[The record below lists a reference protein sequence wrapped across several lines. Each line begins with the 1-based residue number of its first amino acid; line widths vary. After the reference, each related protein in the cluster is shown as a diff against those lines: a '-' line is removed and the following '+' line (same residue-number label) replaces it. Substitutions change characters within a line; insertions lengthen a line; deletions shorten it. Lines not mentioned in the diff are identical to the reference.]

1 MRIFINPTIQKVGF
15 FVSLNKD
22 FIYSWTMP
30 EYICDWILD
39 YYHNNSDLHKE
50 GLLVKNAG
58 KVNDYNSKKSTEI
71 HISPNNND
79 KPFGDYR
86 NLLQKG
92 LEDYVEEYP
101 HVNNMYSFNVTETYN
116 IQHYKKN
123 EGFKIEHFERTGQF
137 NHTVKRCLV
146 FMTYLNDLD
155 AGGTKFVYQ
164 NRIVKAQK
172 GKSLIFPSDWT
183 HAHVGQISSTQ
194 EKTIVTG
201 WFSYLWD

>member
-22 FIYSWTMP
+22 FIHSWTMP
-30 EYICDWILD
+30 EYICDEILH
-39 YYHNNSDLHKE
+39 YYHNNTDLHKE
-50 GLLVKNAG
+50 GVIEYG
-58 KVNDYNSKKSTEI
+58 NSKRVSNDKQATEI
-71 HISPNNND
+71 HISPDNND

-86 NLLQKG
+86 SFLQKG
-92 LEDYVEEYP
+92 LNEYCEEYP

-116 IQHYKKN
+116 IQHYKKD

-137 NHTVKRCLV
+137 DYTIKRCLV
-146 FMTYLNDLD
+146 FMTYLNDVD
-155 AGGTKFVYQ
+155 AGGTKFIYQ
-164 NRIVKAQK
+164 NRTIKAQK

-183 HAHVGQISSTQ
+183 HTHVGQISSTQ

-201 WFSYLWD
+201 WFSHLW